1 MIWDR
6 VKDILG
12 RRRRGAVAVLAVA
25 TIVPVTT
32 MLAAHMNAGQMIED
46 RRQVQDAADALAEM
60 HGAWTARSLNTLSM
74 NNVTT
79 TQAVTL
85 ALGSEALNGTLW
97 EMVGT
102 AAAIQAYV
110 MIYHLPVQCIIP
122 SIDPASIA
130 WNIGCGYTHGTAII
144 PATQAQIDAAGI
156 WSDFDPRHGM
166 DTAEKAM
173 EAIEGMNQAIIQ
185 RFPRAIAEMGS
196 EYAAAHGVDD
206 FYFDDPCQGPGP
218 GTCATSAS
226 SDGMALPIEPIPVSP
241 LDASGSVNL
250 SRAEFCAAMQFG
262 TPALGLKLATFDDR
276 AFPQGSGPL
285 TYSGPSGNKTVRN
298 YINEITEVHDPLS
311 TMKRAYQRRGI
322 PIYVPPIP
330 GLADGIGENVG
341 GSDLPTRAGILTPH
355 PQALNLIGPQTRTNN
370 ALTRRFDAKFGLF
383 CLGISTD
390 DIPILSDIIDVLGN
404 ILPGITFELETPVPT
419 LWKLRD
425 VSPLSILVTP
435 EQMPDDFRIL
445 AVTAMTKSSRVAS
458 SVLTDGVQYHHGYG
472 QVGVYNPISADLF
485 SQDWTYRPMPATR
498 MDDPGAVAQ
507 GLRADASAMFA
518 PLADSLSAAAGSAEW
533 GRINAH

>member
-1 MIWDR
+1 
-6 VKDILG
+6 
-12 RRRRGAVAVLAVA
+12 VA

-60 HGAWTARSLNTLSM
+60 HGAWTARSLNVISM

-85 ALGSEALNGTLW
+85 ALGSEALNGTLVEIDIVAAMIGVRAGFHYW
-97 EMVGT
+97 ASCFTPGATFVWNVG
-102 AAAIQAYV
+102 V
-110 MIYHLPVQCIIP
+110 
-122 SIDPASIA
+122 
-130 WNIGCGYTHGTAII
+130 CGYTHLGYAV
-144 PATQAQIDAAGI
+144 PALNAAWDAGQIRRR
-156 WSDFDPRHGM
+156 FNPRHGM

-173 EAIEGMNQAIIQ
+173 NAIEGMNQAIVQ
-185 RFPRAIAEMGS
+185 RFPRAIAEMGT

-206 FYFDDPCQGPGP
+206 FYFDDPCKGPGP
-218 GTCATSAS
+218 GTCATTAS

-241 LDASGSVNL
+241 LGANGDVNL

-262 TPALGLKLATFDDR
+262 TPTSGLKLATFDDR
-276 AFPQGSGPL
+276 GFPQGRGPL
-285 TYSGPSGNKTVRN
+285 RHDANTSVKEH
-298 YINEITEVHDPLS
+298 INQATSIYTTLR
-311 TMKRAYQRRGI
+311 TFKRAYQRRGL
-322 PIYVPPIP
+322 PIYITPLP
-330 GLADGIGENVG
+330 GIEGDFGQNLG
-341 GSDLPTRAGILTPH
+341 GSDLPTRYGAPTPH
-355 PQALNLIGPQTRTNN
+355 PPFLNVPGPQTRTANSF
-370 ALTRRFDAKFGLF
+370 TRRYDAKFGLF
-383 CLGISTD
+383 CAGITTEEWPVFREIRRFVSG
-390 DIPILSDIIDVLGN
+390 V
-404 ILPGITFELETPVPT
+404 LPGFSYELEAQVPT
-419 LWKLRD
+419 LWKLRN
-425 VSPLSILVTP
+425 VSPVSILVTP
-435 EQMPDDFRIL
+435 EQMPDDFHIL
-445 AVTAMTKSSRVAS
+445 AVAAKAKSNRVAS